1 VRGGEGGRHYGCLA
15 GRRDLDRLGDH
26 VRPVIAAAEVLRVL
40 VHGTDKLGGKPE
52 AYGLDLD
59 LGLGLNASS
68 GHGPPSQQS
77 SALSTCLGR
86 SKCYAE
92 PPVGVA
98 PTTHQSLQGITAE
111 RPAGRWLGVSQN

>member
-15 GRRDLDRLGDH
+15 GTRDLDRLGDH
-26 VRPVIAAAEVLRVL
+26 VRPVIAAAEVLCVL

-59 LGLGLNASS
+59 HGLGLNASS

-77 SALSTCLGR
+77 STCLGR
-86 SKCYAE
+86 GKCYAE

-98 PTTHQSLQGITAE
+98 PATHQSLQGITAE
-111 RPAGRWLGVSQN
+111 RPAGR